1 MTGREMTA
9 DDIRAI
15 ALALPDTAELP
26 HFEKTSFR
34 VGGKIFATLTPDG
47 KRLML
52 KLPEEI
58 KGTLK
63 ASDPDAILP
72 LPGAWDR
79 GGSTLIEV
87 AAMDPAKLADLIRL
101 AWRTT
106 APAKL
111 RGRG

>member
-34 VGGKIFATLTPDG
+34 VGGKIFATLSPDG

-111 RGRG
+111 RGQA

>member
-1 MTGREMTA
+1 M
-9 DDIRAI
+9 DIRQV
-15 ALALPDTAELP
+15 ALSLPEAVELP
-26 HFEKTSFR
+26 HFEKASFR

-58 KGTLK
+58 KEALK
-63 ASDPDAILP
+63 ASDPAAILP

-87 AAMDPAKLADLIRL
+87 AAMDPAKLADLIRM

-111 RGRG
+111 RGQG

>member
-1 MTGREMTA
+1 MTA
-9 DDIRAI
+9 EDIRAI
-15 ALALPDTAELP
+15 ALSLPEAMELP

-47 KRLML
+47 ARLMV

-58 KGTLK
+58 KDSLK
-63 ASDPDAILP
+63 QSDPEAILP

-87 AAMDPAKLADLIRL
+87 ARMDARRLADLIRL
-101 AWRTT
+101 AWRNT

-111 RGRG
+111 KGQG

>member
-1 MTGREMTA
+1 V
-9 DDIRAI
+9 DIRQV
-15 ALALPDTAELP
+15 ALSLPEAVELP
-26 HFEKTSFR
+26 HFEKASFR

-47 KRLML
+47 GRLML

-58 KGTLK
+58 KEALK

-111 RGRG
+111 RGQG

>member
-1 MTGREMTA
+1 MTA
-9 DDIRAI
+9 DDIRAV
-15 ALALPDTAELP
+15 ALSMPQAVELP

-34 VGGKIFATLTPDG
+34 VAGKIFATLTPDG
-47 KRLML
+47 ARLMV

-58 KGTLK
+58 KEALK
-63 ASDPDAILP
+63 QSGPETILP

-87 AAMDPAKLADLIRL
+87 AAMDPGKVADLIRL

-111 RGRG
+111 RGQG